1 MTDATNVKVA
11 ITGAV
16 YTAPIGS
23 TPPTDASTTLDAAFI
38 PVGYISEDG
47 VKEAND
53 TENEE
58 IKAWQ
63 NSDIVRKVI
72 TKNETSYAF
81 TMIETNAAAL
91 ALFYGKT
98 IAVGATDHIIGGTV
112 TGRVSAVID
121 VVDGTQIIRRYV
133 PSCEVTERGE
143 VSLTATDALGYEV
156 TLTAYPDSTLGGSVN
171 VFYEEALK

>member
-16 YTAPIGS
+16 YTAPTG
-23 TPPTDASTTLDAAFI
+23 TTAPTDASTSLDAAFKA
-38 PVGYISEDG
+38 VGYISEDG

-81 TMIETNAAAL
+81 TMIETNSAAL
-91 ALFYGKT
+91 GLFYGKT

-112 TGRVSAVID
+112 TGKIAAVID
-121 VVDGTQIIRRYV
+121 VIDGSQVIRRYI

-143 VSLTATDALGYEV
+143 VALTGTDALGYETTV
-156 TLTAYPDSTLGGSVN
+156 TAYPDATLGGSVK
-171 VFYEEALK
+171 VYYEEALA